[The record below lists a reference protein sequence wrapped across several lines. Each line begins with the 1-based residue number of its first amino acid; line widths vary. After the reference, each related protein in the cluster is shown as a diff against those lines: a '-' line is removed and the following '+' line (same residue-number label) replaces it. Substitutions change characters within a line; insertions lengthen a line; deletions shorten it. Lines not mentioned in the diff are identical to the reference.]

1 MTKGQMP
8 MVRVETLA
16 PVKSYTRAQLH
27 RAIMIAT
34 VYRIG
39 VFVLT
44 APPEHA

>member
-1 MTKGQMP
+1 MTSVKP
-8 MVRVETLA
+8 VRVEVLH
-16 PVKSYTRAQLH
+16 PLESYTRAQLH
-27 RAIMIAT
+27 RAVMVAT